1 MTTDKEKRLAHAH
14 EVGEQ
19 WAEFLNLKKST
30 THPDRY
36 QMTGGEKTAI
46 GVYNTL
52 KRLVNENGAKGLL

>member
-1 MTTDKEKRLAHAH
+1 MVTDKEKRLAHAH

-46 GVYNTL
+46 GVYHTL
-52 KRLVNENGAKGLL
+52 TRLVNENGANGLL

>member
-1 MTTDKEKRLAHAH
+1 MDTDKEKKLAHAH
-14 EVGEQ
+14 EVGVQ
-19 WAEFLNLKKST
+19 WAAFLNLKKST

-52 KRLVNENGAKGLL
+52 KRLVTENGKQGLL

>member
-1 MTTDKEKRLAHAH
+1 MATDEEKRLAHAH

-36 QMTGGEKTAI
+36 QMSGGEKTAT
-46 GVYNTL
+46 GVYYTL
-52 KRLVNENGAKGLL
+52 KRLVTENGTNGLL